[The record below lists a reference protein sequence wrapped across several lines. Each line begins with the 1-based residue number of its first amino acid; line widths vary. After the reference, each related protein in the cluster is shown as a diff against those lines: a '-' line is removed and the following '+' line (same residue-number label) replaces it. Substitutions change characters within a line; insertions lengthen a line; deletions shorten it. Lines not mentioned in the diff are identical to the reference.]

1 MKVVLDC
8 NVLISAGQTDGTCR
22 KVINRVVRHHEFILS
37 APILSEY
44 IAVAERPRLIPYFRN
59 LKLLIRKIE
68 QLAVIVEPANF
79 EFDLRD
85 SDDEVYLV
93 TAAVGDS
100 VLITDKLR
108 DFTEPQYRP
117 IAVRNH

>member
-8 NVLISAGQTDGTCR
+8 NVLIAAGQTDGTCR
-22 KVINRVVRHHEFILS
+22 KVIDRVLRHHQIILC

-44 IAVAERPRLIPYFRN
+44 IAVVERPRLITYFRN
-59 LKLLIRKIE
+59 LKLLIRKIK

-79 EFDLRD
+79 EFGLRD

-100 VLITDKLR
+100 VLITDNLR

-117 IAVRNH
+117 IDVRNQ